1 MTKPL
6 LQYQAGTVQ
15 RVLAAAGVPDTLWFP
30 TTLARA
36 FAVEAW
42 NNENNGYAWISKMQ
56 AGFTD
61 QMYHSF
67 NPTLIIALESGVNV
81 TAGPT
86 TVPIRVDWE
95 FDVVVRGL
103 RHVQ

>member
-1 MTKPL
+1 M
-6 LQYQAGTVQ
+6 QS
-15 RVLAAAGVPDTLWFP
+15 GV
-30 TTLARA
+30 
-36 FAVEAW
+36 
-42 NNENNGYAWISKMQ
+42 
-56 AGFTD
+56 TD

-81 TAGPT
+81 TGGPT